1 MWTCHLIHIGETLLF
16 IDEIQESLEAIQMLR
31 YFYEEFPDLHVIA
44 AGSLLEFTMK
54 KVKNFPVGRVEY
66 LYLHPL
72 NFEEYLIHDYIDV
85 DLNIVWKTASE
96 SIPGLKVLLNKLE
109 Y

>member
-1 MWTCHLIHIGETLLF
+1 LWTCHLIHIGETLLF
-16 IDEIQESLEAIQMLR
+16 IDEIQESPEAIQMLR

-54 KVKNFPVGRVEY
+54 KVKSFPVGRVEY

-72 NFEEYLIHDYIDV
+72 NFEEYLKAIDHQAALNQFDNYPSIHLHIRH
-85 DLNIVWKTASE
+85 
-96 SIPGLKVLLNKLE
+96 
-109 Y
+109 